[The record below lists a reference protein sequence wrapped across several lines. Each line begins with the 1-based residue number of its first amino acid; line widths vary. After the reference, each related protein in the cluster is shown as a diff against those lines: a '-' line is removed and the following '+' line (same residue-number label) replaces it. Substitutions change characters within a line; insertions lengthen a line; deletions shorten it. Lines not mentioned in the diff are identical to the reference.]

1 MNHELILKRLGD
13 MLGLPIEFDDC
24 EQCVLMIDE
33 HLVVSLTPQDQD
45 WLLRCMVTEVEP
57 EFEQSTFKTAMQLN
71 STLSLTN
78 SGHLF
83 FEENSRALLYVAR
96 IAAEDGDTLYQG
108 LSDTVTQ
115 YENIQNLLVNQPS
128 APVHFDSI
136 GGQYANSTK

>member
-83 FEENSRALLYVAR
+83 LKKTVEHYFMWQESLLKMVIPCIKA
-96 IAAEDGDTLYQG
+96 
-108 LSDTVTQ
+108 
-115 YENIQNLLVNQPS
+115 
-128 APVHFDSI
+128 
-136 GGQYANSTK
+136 